1 MKVILNADV
10 KGQGKKGELKEVSD
24 GYARNYLLPRKL
36 ATEATAGADEHGQK
50 IEEKAKAAQIAREKA
65 EAEENAKKLGAI
77 QVKIAAKAGSNGKLF
92 GSVTSKEISDALHEQ
107 FALTIEKQK
116 IVQAEPIKSF
126 GSFEVKKRAA
136 RTGRNPRSK
145 ETIEIPAS
153 QTPVFKAGKALKDA
167 VAK

>member
-36 ATEATAGADEHGQK
+36 ATEATADNLNAFRLK
-50 IEEKAKAAQIAREKA
+50 EKAKAAQIAREKA

-107 FALTIEKQK
+107 FEKQK

-126 GSFEVKKRAA
+126 GAYEVKCKLGYEV
-136 RTGRNPRSK
+136 TG
-145 ETIEIPAS
+145 TIHVLVIED
-153 QTPVFKAGKALKDA
+153 K
-167 VAK
+167 

>member
-36 ATEATAGADEHGQK
+36 ATEATADNLNAFRLK
-50 IEEKAKAAQIAREKA
+50 EKAKAAQIAREKA

-107 FALTIEKQK
+107 FA

-126 GSFEVKKRAA
+126 GAYEVKCKLGYEV
-136 RTGRNPRSK
+136 TG
-145 ETIEIPAS
+145 TIHVLVIED
-153 QTPVFKAGKALKDA
+153 K
-167 VAK
+167 